1 MEGDRMER
9 FIRDEEND
17 MTGQARRAIVIG
29 AGPTGLAV
37 AACLKEHNVEAL
49 ILERAA
55 EVGSSW
61 RGHYDCLRL
70 HTVRGR
76 SGLPGM
82 PFPASADRYPTRAE
96 VVEYLETYAA
106 AKGLAPRFG
115 CEVTAIQSDG
125 QTWHV
130 VHKDGEETA
139 EIVVMATGLNG
150 TPRLPGWADSFD
162 GPVLHS
168 SDYKNAEGFRGQ
180 RVLVVGFGNSGGDI
194 SLDLARAGVAVA
206 LAVRGPVQIL
216 PKELFGVPITSFGTM
231 SKLLGPR
238 VADRLT
244 APILRAK
251 VGRPESY
258 GLHSHPKGPA
268 TMVAE
273 DGRIP
278 LIDVGTLGAIR
289 AGQIAVQPGVAAVEG
304 REVCFADGSVA
315 EFDAIIAATGYE
327 LDLRPLLGESCA
339 ALDHKGQPKVSG
351 GPTPC
356 PGLYFCSYRA
366 TADGQLR
373 ASGMEAQAIAD
384 HVVGM
389 QAAPA

>member
-1 MEGDRMER
+1 MG
-9 FIRDEEND
+9 
-17 MTGQARRAIVIG
+17 TGWNGRAEDGEDHMAPKTRRAIIIG

-37 AACLKEHNVEAL
+37 AACLKEAGVEPV
-49 ILERAA
+49 ILERAMS
-55 EVGSSW
+55 VGASW

-96 VVEYLETYAA
+96 VVTYLESYTQ

-115 CEVTAIQSDG
+115 CEVTEIRPEGSG
-125 QTWHV
+125 WRVTHSGGTEV
-130 VHKDGEETA
+130 A
-139 EIVVMATGLNG
+139 EAVVMATGLNG
-150 TPRLPGWADSFD
+150 TPRLPEWAGGFA
-162 GPVLHS
+162 GPVVHS
-168 SDYKNAEGFRGQ
+168 SAYRNPEPFKGQ

-194 SLDLARAGVAVA
+194 SLDLGRAGVAVA

-216 PKELFGVPITSFGTM
+216 PKELFGVPITSFGTL
-231 SKLLGPR
+231 SRLLGPR
-238 VADRLT
+238 LADRLT
-244 APILRAK
+244 APILRMR
-251 VGRPESY
+251 VGRPEDY
-258 GLHSHPKGPA
+258 GLRAHEKGPA

-289 AGQIAVQPGVAAVEG
+289 EGLITVKPGVAAVEG
-304 REVCFADGSVA
+304 QEVCFADGSLA

-327 LDLRPLLGESCA
+327 VNLRPLLGEECA

-351 GPTPC
+351 GPTAC
-356 PGLYFCSYRA
+356 PGLYFCSYVA
-366 TADGQLR
+366 SSQGQLR
-373 ASGMEAQAIAD
+373 ASSQEAEAIAR
-384 HVVGM
+384 HLSGM
-389 QAAPA
+389 AAVPA